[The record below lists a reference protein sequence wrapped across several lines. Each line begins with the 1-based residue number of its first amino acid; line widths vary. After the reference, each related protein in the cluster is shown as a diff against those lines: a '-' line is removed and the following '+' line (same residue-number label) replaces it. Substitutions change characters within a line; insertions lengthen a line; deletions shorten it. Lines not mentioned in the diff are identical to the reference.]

1 MAYPALPDHGF
12 APPGCGAA
20 SGVPS
25 PGTACLAGVA
35 LLAAL
40 AAAPDAAGEAPEVRG
55 WLERMARASRSINY
69 VGTFVYRSGTA
80 IQSMKIIHR
89 ADPDGSRER
98 LVALS
103 GAAREV
109 IRDGRRVTCILPDDR
124 AVVTARRRPRR
135 PYPAVFDPELAAGP
149 DIAGL
154 YSLSSGG
161 VERVAD
167 REAVVIDIRPKD
179 RYRYGFRLAADRRTG
194 LLLKSELLD
203 SGGTT
208 LEQIVYTHLELPDS
222 IPDEALEPR
231 ISGAGFTR
239 YEAASPPAAGRDPA
253 ARTQEW
259 EVGWLPAGFRM
270 TGESYAPIR
279 PGRVPVDHRVYGD
292 GLASLSVF
300 IERVS
305 GPGDRLEG
313 RSSVGAVNAFS
324 RIVDGFQLSV
334 VGEVPGA
341 TVEKVAASIVKR

>member
-1 MAYPALPDHGF
+1 MTHPAPGYGLV
-12 APPGCGAA
+12 PPGRRAVD
-20 SGVPS
+20 GVPK
-25 PGTACLAGVA
+25 PGAVHLAGFV

-40 AAAPDAAGEAPEVRG
+40 AAAPDAAGEPREILG
-55 WLERMARASRSINY
+55 WLERMARASRSLDY

-80 IQSMKIIHR
+80 IQSMKIVHR

-98 LVALS
+98 LTALS

-109 IRDGRRVTCILPDDR
+109 IRDGLRVTCILPDDR
-124 AVVTARRRPRR
+124 TVVVARRPPRHL
-135 PYPAVFDPELAAGP
+135 YPAVFEPGLAPGR
-149 DIAGL
+149 DIVGL

-203 SGGTT
+203 GGGTA
-208 LEQIVYTHLELPDS
+208 LEQIVYTRLELPES

-231 ISGAGFTR
+231 ISHAGFTR
-239 YEAASPPAAGRDPA
+239 YEAASPPPAGHDRAP
-253 ARTQEW
+253 RTRGW
-259 EVGWLPAGFRM
+259 EIGWLPAGFRR
-270 TGESYAPIR
+270 TGGSYAPIR

-292 GLASLSVF
+292 GLVSLSVF
-300 IERVS
+300 IERTS
-305 GPGDRLEG
+305 GAGERLEG
-313 RSSVGAVNAFS
+313 RSAVGAVNAFG
-324 RIVDGFQLSV
+324 RVVDGFQISV
-334 VGEVPGA
+334 VGEVPGI